1 MGHILKYALFII
13 AGLLILSFFN
23 ISLQSIIE
31 SPAGQ
36 ANINFVWELIKTGA
50 QWIWDLIK
58 PLIDF
63 IIFWD

>member
-50 QWIWDLIK
+50 FWIWDLIK
-58 PLIDF
+58 PVVDF